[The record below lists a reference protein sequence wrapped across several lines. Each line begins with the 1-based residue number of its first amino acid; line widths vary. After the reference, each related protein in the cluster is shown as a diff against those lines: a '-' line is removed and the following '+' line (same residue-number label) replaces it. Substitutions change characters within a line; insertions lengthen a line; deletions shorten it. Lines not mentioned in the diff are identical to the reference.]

1 MFLAE
6 VKKFLELSLR
16 LGDVVLAVE
25 FLINCLSALKEVF
38 DMQLS
43 DVARNV
49 WGKLVFRDP
58 KQLPEL
64 VSKNKYVEEDEEGEL
79 EENEV
84 RNRRFAVLVGLMVET
99 ALMPLVVDS
108 AV

>member
-49 WGKLVFRDP
+49 
-58 KQLPEL
+58 
-64 VSKNKYVEEDEEGEL
+64 
-79 EENEV
+79 
-84 RNRRFAVLVGLMVET
+84 
-99 ALMPLVVDS
+99 
-108 AV
+108 